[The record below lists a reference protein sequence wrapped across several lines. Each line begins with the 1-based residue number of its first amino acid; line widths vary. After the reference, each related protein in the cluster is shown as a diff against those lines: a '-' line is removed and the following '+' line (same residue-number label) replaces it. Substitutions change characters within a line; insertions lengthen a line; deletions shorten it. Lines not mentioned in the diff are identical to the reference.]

1 MYHLYFAERDTT
13 LYERYPNR
21 NTGIDSIIELTKIAS
36 GSKLEKVVQSNTY
49 NSRILIDFGS
59 QITAIRTAI
68 NNGLIPP
75 IGSLSDNSASVYLN
89 LRAANASDL
98 PTDYTIYAYPVS
110 ESWTNGNG
118 TYSDVPETRNGT
130 SWYYRDN
137 EDLATQWN
145 TGSAHSKNDT
155 STTELLGGGTWIT
168 GSTYEAS
175 QSFSYEQ
182 PDVRMD
188 VTDIVKHWIAQDI
201 TNYGFIVKR
210 NKTDE
215 QSGNILGSIKF
226 YGVDTNTIYVPRLE
240 VAWNDTVFNTGNNS
254 VIDTSNYTVY
264 ISNIRDSYR
273 ETERARFDIGIR
285 PMYPNRN
292 YATSSY
298 YFTSNVLPSA
308 SYYSIKDA
316 VTNETIIPYDD
327 YATKI
332 SCDSNGSFFNLRL
345 NTFMPERYYKIEL
358 KIQRNASDI
367 QIHDN
372 GFYFKVVR

>member
-21 NTGIDSIIELTKIAS
+21 NTGIDSIVELTKIAS
-36 GSKLEKVVQSNTY
+36 GSKLENVVQDNTH
-49 NSRILIDFGS
+49 NTRILIDFGA
-59 QITAIRTAI
+59 QITNIRAAI
-68 NNGLIPP
+68 NSGLIPP
-75 IGSLSDNSASVYLN
+75 IGSSAN
-89 LRAANASDL
+89 LRAATANDL
-98 PTDYTIYAYPVS
+98 PTDYTIYAFPVS
-110 ESWTNGNG
+110 QSWINGNG
-118 TYSDVPETRNGT
+118 NYSDVPEVRNGA

-137 EDLATQWN
+137 EDSATRWN

-155 STTELLGGGTWIT
+155 SATEFQGGGTWIT

-188 VTDIVKHWIAQDI
+188 VTDIVKRWVALDI
-201 TNYGFIVKR
+201 PNYGFIVKR
-210 NKTDE
+210 SKTDE
-215 QSGNILGSIKF
+215 RSGDILGSIKF

-240 VAWNDTVFNTGNNS
+240 VAWNDTSYETGSNS
-254 VIDTSNYTVY
+254 VINTTNYTVY
-264 ISNIRDSYR
+264 ISNLHESYR
-273 ETERARFDIGIR
+273 ETERVRFDIGIR
-285 PMYPNRN
+285 PMYPNRA

-298 YFTSNVLPSA
+298 YFTQNVLPSA
-308 SYYSIKDA
+308 SYYSIKDV

-327 YATKI
+327 HATKI

-345 NTFMPERYYKIEL
+345 NTFMPERFYKIEL
-358 KIQRNASDI
+358 KIQRTVNDI

>member
-21 NTGIDSIIELTKIAS
+21 NTGIDSIVELTKIAS
-36 GSKLEKVVQSNTY
+36 GSKLEKVVQDNTY
-49 NSRILIDFGS
+49 NTRILIDFGA
-59 QITAIRTAI
+59 QLTNIRTAI
-68 NNGLIPP
+68 NAGLIPP
-75 IGSLSDNSASVYLN
+75 IGSSANNSASVYLN
-89 LRAANASDL
+89 LRAATANDL
-98 PTDYTIYAYPVS
+98 PTDYTIYAFPVS
-110 ESWTNGNG
+110 QSWINGNG
-118 TYSDVPETRNGT
+118 NYSDVPEVRNGA

-137 EDLATQWN
+137 EDLATRWN

-155 STTELLGGGTWIT
+155 SATELQGGGTWIT

-182 PDVRMD
+182 PDIRMD

-201 TNYGFIVKR
+201 PNYGFIIKHS
-210 NKTDE
+210 KTDE
-215 QSGNILGSIKF
+215 QSGDILGSIKF

-240 VAWNDTVFNTGNNS
+240 VAWNDTSYETGSNS
-254 VIDTSNYTVY
+254 VINTTNYTVY
-264 ISNIRDSYR
+264 ISNLHESYR
-273 ETERARFDIGIR
+273 ETERVRFDVGIR
-285 PMYPNRN
+285 PMYPNRA

-298 YFTSNVLPSA
+298 YFTQNILPSA

-345 NTFMPERYYKIEL
+345 NTFMPERFYKIEL
-358 KIQRNASDI
+358 KIQRSANDI

>member
-1 MYHLYFAERDTT
+1 MYTFLTASKDASIYLQQPTQ
-13 LYERYPNR
+13 
-21 NTGIDSIIELTKIAS
+21 NTGLDEILEISKTYYGNSKDVAHTLIKFETTALSASLAS
-36 GSKLEKVVQSNTY
+36 GAVTMSSAEL
-49 NSRILIDFGS
+49 ILKECE
-59 QITAIRTAI
+59 A
-68 NNGLIPP
+68 NEIP
-75 IGSLSDNSASVYLN
+75 I
-89 LRAANASDL
+89 
-98 PTDYTIYAYPVS
+98 DYTIYAYPVS
-110 ESWTNGNG
+110 QSWTNGNG
-118 TYSDVPETRNGT
+118 NYSDVPETRNGA

-137 EDLATQWN
+137 EDLATRWN
-145 TGSAHSKNDT
+145 TGSAHSKNDI
-155 STTELLGGGTWIT
+155 SATELQGGGTWIT

-182 PDVRMD
+182 PDIRMD
-188 VTDIVKHWIAQDI
+188 VTDIVKRWIAQDI
-201 TNYGFIVKR
+201 TNHGFIVKR
-210 NKTDE
+210 NKIDE
-215 QSGNILGSIKF
+215 QSSSILGSIKF
-226 YGVDTNTIYVPRLE
+226 YGVDTNTIFVPRLE

-254 VIDTSNYTVY
+254 VIDTTNYTVN

-273 ETERARFDIGIR
+273 ETERARFDVGIR
-285 PMYPNRN
+285 PMYPNRS

-298 YFTSNVLPSA
+298 YFTHNVLPSA

-358 KIQRNASDI
+358 KIQRNINDI

>member
-21 NTGIDSIIELTKIAS
+21 NTGIDSIIELTKITS
-36 GSKLEKVVQSNTY
+36 GSKLEKVVQSDTY
-49 NSRILIDFGS
+49 NSRILIDFGA
-59 QITAIRTAI
+59 QITALRNAI
-68 NNGLIPP
+68 SSNLIPP
-75 IGSLSDNSASVYLN
+75 IGSITNNSASVYLN

-98 PTDYTIYAYPVS
+98 PTDYTIYAFPVS
-110 ESWTNGNG
+110 QSWINGNG
-118 TYSDVPETRNGT
+118 NYSDVPEVRNGA
-130 SWYYRDN
+130 SWYFRDN
-137 EDLATQWN
+137 EDLATRWN
-145 TGSAHSKNDT
+145 TGSAHSENDT
-155 STTELLGGGTWIT
+155 SATILVGGGTWIT
-168 GSTYEAS
+168 GSTYMAS

-182 PDVRMD
+182 PDIRMD
-188 VTDIVKHWIAQDI
+188 VTNIVKQWTSQTIP
-201 TNYGFIVKR
+201 NYGFIIKR
-210 NKTDE
+210 SKSDE
-215 QSGNILGSIKF
+215 RSGDVLGSIKF

-240 VAWNDTVFNTGNNS
+240 VAWNDTTFTPGTNS
-254 VIDTSNYTVY
+254 VINTSNYTVY

-273 ETERARFDIGIR
+273 ESERARFDVGVR

-298 YFTSNVLPSA
+298 YFTSNVLPSS

-316 VTNETIIPYDD
+316 VTNETIIPYDN

-332 SCDSNGSFFNLRL
+332 SADSNGSFFNLRL
-345 NTFMPERYYKIEL
+345 NTFMPERYYKIEF
-358 KIQRNASDI
+358 KIQRNANDI

>member
-21 NTGIDSIIELTKIAS
+21 NTGIDSIIELTKITS
-36 GSKLEKVVQSNTY
+36 GSKFEKVVQSNTH

-68 NNGLIPP
+68 NSGLIPP
-75 IGSLSDNSASVYLN
+75 IGSLSNNSASVYLN
-89 LRAANASDL
+89 LRAANATDL
-98 PTDYTIYAYPVS
+98 PTDYTLYAYPVS

-118 TYSDVPETRNGT
+118 NYSDVPEIRNGA

-137 EDLATQWN
+137 EDLATRWR
-145 TGSAHSKNDT
+145 TGSAHSSGD
-155 STTELLGGGTWIT
+155 SSVTELRGGGTWIT

-182 PDVRMD
+182 PDIRMD
-188 VTDIVKHWIAQDI
+188 VTDIVKRWITQDI
-201 TNYGFIVKR
+201 PNYGFIIKR
-210 NKTDE
+210 SKTDE
-215 QSGNILGSIKF
+215 RNGEILGSIKF

-240 VAWNDTVFNTGNNS
+240 VAWNDTVFSTGNNS

-264 ISNIRDSYR
+264 MTNIHDSYR
-273 ETERARFDIGIR
+273 ESERARLDVGIR
-285 PMYPNRN
+285 PMYPNRG

-298 YFTSNVLPSA
+298 YFTNNVLPSS

-358 KIQRNASDI
+358 KIQRSNNDI

>member
-13 LYERYPNR
+13 LYERYPTR
-21 NTGIDSIIELTKIAS
+21 NTGIDSIIELTKVSS
-36 GSKLEKVVQSNTY
+36 GSKFENVIQSNTY
-49 NSRILIDFGS
+49 NTRILLDFGS
-59 QITAIRTAI
+59 QINAIKNAITA
-68 NNGLIPP
+68 NEIPP
-75 IGSLSDNSASVYLN
+75 IGAITNNSSSVYLT
-89 LRAANASDL
+89 LRAANAVDL

-118 TYSDVPETRNGT
+118 NYSDVPEISNGA

-137 EDLATQWN
+137 DAIGTRWL
-145 TGSAHSKNDT
+145 TGSAHSKNDN
-155 STTELLGGGTWIT
+155 STTEVRGGGTWIT
-168 GSTYEAS
+168 GSGYEAS

-188 VTDIVKHWIAQDI
+188 VTNIVKQWISQDI
-201 TNYGFIVKR
+201 NNYGFIIKR

-215 QSGNILGSIKF
+215 RSGDILGSIKF

-240 VAWNDTVFNTGNNS
+240 VAWNDTNFNTGSNS
-254 VIDTSNYTVY
+254 VINTSNYTVY

-273 ETERARFDIGIR
+273 ESERARFDIGIR
-285 PMYPNRN
+285 PMYPNRG

-298 YFTSNVLPSA
+298 YFTSNVLPSS
-308 SYYSIKDA
+308 SYYCIKDA
-316 VTNETIIPYDD
+316 VTDEVIIPYDIN
-327 YATKI
+327 ATKI
-332 SCDSNGSFFNLRL
+332 SCDANGSFFNIRL

-358 KIQRNASDI
+358 KIQRNADDI
-367 QIHDN
+367 QVHDN

>member
-36 GSKLEKVVQSNTY
+36 GSKLEKVVQANTY
-49 NSRILIDFGS
+49 NTRILIDFGA
-59 QITAIRTAI
+59 QITNIRSAI
-68 NNGLIPP
+68 NSGLIPP
-75 IGSLSDNSASVYLN
+75 IGSSANNSASVYLN

-98 PTDYTIYAYPVS
+98 PIDYTIYAFPVS
-110 ESWTNGNG
+110 QSWTNGNG
-118 TYSDVPETRNGT
+118 NYNDVPEIRNGA

-137 EDLATQWN
+137 EDQATRWN

-155 STTELLGGGTWIT
+155 SVTELLGGGTWVT
-168 GSTYEAS
+168 GSTYQAS

-188 VTDIVKHWIAQDI
+188 VTDIVKRWIAQDI
-201 TNYGFIVKR
+201 PNYGFIVKR
-210 NKTDE
+210 SKTDE
-215 QSGNILGSIKF
+215 QSGDILGSIKF

-240 VAWNDTVFNTGNNS
+240 VAWNDTSYTTGSNNI
-254 VIDTSNYTVY
+254 IDTTNYTVY
-264 ISNIRDSYR
+264 ISNLHESYR
-273 ETERARFDIGIR
+273 ETERVRFDVGIR
-285 PMYPNRN
+285 PMYPNRS

-298 YFTSNVLPSA
+298 YFTQNVLPSA

-345 NTFMPERYYKIEL
+345 NTFMPERFYKIEL
-358 KIQRNASDI
+358 KIQRTANDI

-372 GFYFKVVR
+372 GFYFKVVK

>member
-21 NTGIDSIIELTKIAS
+21 NTGIDSIVELTKIAS
-36 GSKLEKVVQSNTY
+36 GSKLENVVQDNTH
-49 NSRILIDFGS
+49 NTRILIDFGA
-59 QITAIRTAI
+59 QITNIRAAI
-68 NNGLIPP
+68 NSGLIPP
-75 IGSLSDNSASVYLN
+75 IGSSANNSASVYLN
-89 LRAANASDL
+89 LRAATANDL
-98 PTDYTIYAYPVS
+98 PTDYTIYAFPVS
-110 ESWTNGNG
+110 QSWINGNG
-118 TYSDVPETRNGT
+118 NYSDVPEVRNGA

-137 EDLATQWN
+137 EDSATRWN

-155 STTELLGGGTWIT
+155 SATEFQGGGTWIT

-188 VTDIVKHWIAQDI
+188 VTDIVKRWVALDI
-201 TNYGFIVKR
+201 PNYGFIVKR
-210 NKTDE
+210 SKTDE
-215 QSGNILGSIKF
+215 RSGDILGSIKF

-240 VAWNDTVFNTGNNS
+240 VAWNDTSYETGSNS
-254 VIDTSNYTVY
+254 VINTTNYTVY
-264 ISNIRDSYR
+264 ISNLHESYR
-273 ETERARFDIGIR
+273 ETERVRFDIGIR
-285 PMYPNRN
+285 PMYPNRA

-298 YFTSNVLPSA
+298 YFTQNVLPSA
-308 SYYSIKDA
+308 SYYSIKDV

-327 YATKI
+327 HATKI

-345 NTFMPERYYKIEL
+345 NTFMPERFYKIEL
-358 KIQRNASDI
+358 KIQRTVNDI

>member
-21 NTGIDSIIELTKIAS
+21 NTGIDGIIELTKIAA
-36 GSKLEKVVQSNTY
+36 GSTIEGLTQADTY
-49 NSRILIDFGS
+49 NSRILIDFGA
-59 QITAIRTAI
+59 QITAIRSAI
-68 NNGLIPP
+68 NSGLIPP
-75 IGSLSDNSASVYLN
+75 IGSLTNNSASVYLN
-89 LRAANASDL
+89 LRAANAVDL

-110 ESWTNGNG
+110 QSWTNGNG
-118 TYSDVPETRNGT
+118 NYSDVPETRNGA

-137 EDLATQWN
+137 EDLATRWN
-145 TGSAHSKNDT
+145 TGSAHSKNDI
-155 STTELLGGGTWIT
+155 SATELQGGGTWIT

-182 PDVRMD
+182 PDIRMD
-188 VTDIVKHWIAQDI
+188 VTDIVKRWIAQDI
-201 TNYGFIVKR
+201 TNHGFIVKR
-210 NKTDE
+210 NKIDE
-215 QSGNILGSIKF
+215 QSSSILGSIKF
-226 YGVDTNTIYVPRLE
+226 YGVDTNTIFVPRLE

-254 VIDTSNYTVY
+254 VIDTTNYTVN

-273 ETERARFDIGIR
+273 ETERARFDVGIR
-285 PMYPNRN
+285 PMYPNRA
-292 YATSSY
+292 YATSSH
-298 YFTSNVLPSA
+298 YFTNNVLPSA

-358 KIQRNASDI
+358 KIQRNINDI

>member
-13 LYERYPNR
+13 LYERYPYR
-21 NTGIDSIIELTKIAS
+21 NTGIDGIIELTKIAS
-36 GSKLEKVVQSNTY
+36 GSRLENTIQSNTY
-49 NSRILIDFGS
+49 NTRILINFGA
-59 QITAIRTAI
+59 QITAIRSAI
-68 NNGLIPP
+68 NSGLMPP
-75 IGSLSDNSASVYLN
+75 IGSLTTNSASVYLN
-89 LRAANASDL
+89 LRAAYASDL

-110 ESWTNGNG
+110 ESWTSGTGNYND
-118 TYSDVPETRNGT
+118 TPETRNGA

-137 EDLATQWN
+137 EDLATRWN
-145 TGSAHSKNDT
+145 TGSAHSKNDN

-182 PDVRMD
+182 PDLRMD

-201 TNYGFIVKR
+201 PNYGFIVKR
-210 NKTDE
+210 NKIDE
-215 QSGNILGSIKF
+215 QSGNILGEIKF

-240 VAWNDTVFNTGNNS
+240 VAWNDSSFNTVANS
-254 VIDTSNYTVY
+254 IIDTTNYTVY
-264 ISNIRDSYR
+264 MSNIRDNYR
-273 ETERARFDIGIR
+273 ESERARFDVGIR
-285 PMYPNRN
+285 PMYPNRG

-298 YFTSNVLPSA
+298 YFTSNVLPSS

-316 VTNETIIPYDD
+316 VTNETIIPYDE

-358 KIQRNASDI
+358 KIQRNVNDI

-372 GFYFKVVR
+372 GFYFKVIR

>member
-36 GSKLEKVVQSNTY
+36 GSKLEKVVQANTY
-49 NSRILIDFGS
+49 NTRILIDFGA
-59 QITAIRTAI
+59 QITNIRSAI
-68 NNGLIPP
+68 NSGLIPP
-75 IGSLSDNSASVYLN
+75 IGSSANNSASVYLN

-98 PTDYTIYAYPVS
+98 PTDYTIYAFPVS
-110 ESWTNGNG
+110 QSWTNGNG
-118 TYSDVPETRNGT
+118 NYSDVPEIRNGA

-137 EDLATQWN
+137 EDQATRWN

-155 STTELLGGGTWIT
+155 SVTELQGGGTWVT

-201 TNYGFIVKR
+201 TNHGFIVKR
-210 NKTDE
+210 SKTDE
-215 QSGNILGSIKF
+215 QSGDILGSIKF
-226 YGVDTNTIYVPRLE
+226 YGVDTNTIYIPRLE
-240 VAWNDTVFNTGNNS
+240 VAWNDTSFETGNNN
-254 VIDTSNYTVY
+254 VINTTNYTVY
-264 ISNIRDSYR
+264 ISNLHETYR
-273 ETERARFDIGIR
+273 ESERVRFDVGIR
-285 PMYPNRN
+285 PMYPNRA

-298 YFTSNVLPSA
+298 YFTQNVLPSA

-345 NTFMPERYYKIEL
+345 NTFMPERFYKIEL
-358 KIQRNASDI
+358 KIQRTANDI

>member
-13 LYERYPNR
+13 LYERYPTR
-21 NTGIDSIIELTKIAS
+21 NTGIDSIIELTKVSS
-36 GSKLEKVVQSNTY
+36 GSKFENVIQSNTY
-49 NSRILIDFGS
+49 NTRILLDFGS
-59 QITAIRTAI
+59 QINAIKNAITA
-68 NNGLIPP
+68 NEIPP
-75 IGSLSDNSASVYLN
+75 IGAITNNSSSVYLT
-89 LRAANASDL
+89 LRAANAVDL

-118 TYSDVPETRNGT
+118 NYSDVPEISNGA

-137 EDLATQWN
+137 DAIGTRWL
-145 TGSAHSKNDT
+145 TGSAHSKNDN
-155 STTELLGGGTWIT
+155 STTEVRGGGTWIT
-168 GSTYEAS
+168 GSGYEAS

-188 VTDIVKHWIAQDI
+188 VTNIVKQWISQDI
-201 TNYGFIVKR
+201 NNYGFIIKR

-215 QSGNILGSIKF
+215 RSGDILGSIKF

-240 VAWNDTVFNTGNNS
+240 VAWNDTNFNTGSNS
-254 VIDTSNYTVY
+254 VINTSNYTVY

-273 ETERARFDIGIR
+273 ESERARFDIGIR
-285 PMYPNRN
+285 PMYPNRG

-298 YFTSNVLPSA
+298 YFTSNVLPSS
-308 SYYSIKDA
+308 SYYCIKDA
-316 VTNETIIPYDD
+316 VTDEVIIPYDIN
-327 YATKI
+327 ATKI
-332 SCDSNGSFFNLRL
+332 SCDTNGSFFNIRL

-358 KIQRNASDI
+358 KIQRNADDI
-367 QIHDN
+367 QVHDN

>member
-13 LYERYPNR
+13 LYERYPSR
-21 NTGIDSIIELTKIAS
+21 NTGIDSIIELTKVSS
-36 GSKLEKVVQSNTY
+36 GSKFENVIQANTY
-49 NSRILIDFGS
+49 NTRILLDFGS
-59 QITAIRTAI
+59 QISAIK
-68 NNGLIPP
+68 NGISLNPIPP
-75 IGSLSDNSASVYLN
+75 IGAITNNSASVYLN
-89 LRAANASDL
+89 LRAAYASDL
-98 PTDYTIYAYPVS
+98 PINYTIYAYPVS

-118 TYSDVPETRNGT
+118 NYSDKPEITNGA

-137 EDLATQWN
+137 DSTATRWL
-145 TGSAHSKNDT
+145 TGSAHSKNDNT
-155 STTELLGGGTWIT
+155 IFESRGGGTWIT

-182 PDVRMD
+182 TDIRMD
-188 VTDIVKHWIAQDI
+188 VTDIVKRWVNLDI
-201 TNYGFIVKR
+201 PNNGFIIKR
-210 NKTDE
+210 SKTDE
-215 QSGNILGSIKF
+215 QSGDILGSIKF

-240 VAWNDTVFNTGNNS
+240 VVWNDTTFNTGGNS
-254 VIDTSNYTVY
+254 VINTSNYTVY
-264 ISNIRDSYR
+264 MSNIRDSYR
-273 ETERARFDIGIR
+273 ESERARFDIGIR
-285 PMYPNRN
+285 PMYPNRT

-298 YFTSNVLPSA
+298 YFTSNVLPSS

-316 VTNETIIPYDD
+316 VTDEVIIPYDD
-327 YATKI
+327 NATKI

-358 KIQRNASDI
+358 KIQRDANDI

>member
-36 GSKLEKVVQSNTY
+36 GSKLEKVVQANTY
-49 NSRILIDFGS
+49 NTRILIDFGA
-59 QITAIRTAI
+59 QITNIRSAI
-68 NNGLIPP
+68 NSGLIPP
-75 IGSLSDNSASVYLN
+75 IGSSANNSASVYLN

-98 PTDYTIYAYPVS
+98 PTDYTIYAFPVS
-110 ESWTNGNG
+110 QSWTNGNG
-118 TYSDVPETRNGT
+118 NYSDVPEIRNGA

-137 EDLATQWN
+137 EDQATRWN

-155 STTELLGGGTWIT
+155 SVTELQGGGTWVT
-168 GSTYEAS
+168 GSTYQAS

-188 VTDIVKHWIAQDI
+188 VTDIVKRWIAQDI
-201 TNYGFIVKR
+201 TNHGFIVKR
-210 NKTDE
+210 SKTDE
-215 QSGNILGSIKF
+215 QSGDILGSIKF

-240 VAWNDTVFNTGNNS
+240 VAWNDTSFETGSNNVINT
-254 VIDTSNYTVY
+254 TNYTVY
-264 ISNIRDSYR
+264 ISNLHETYR
-273 ETERARFDIGIR
+273 ESERVRFDIGIR
-285 PMYPNRN
+285 PMYPNRA

-298 YFTSNVLPSA
+298 YFTQNVLPSA

-345 NTFMPERYYKIEL
+345 NTFMPERFYKIEL
-358 KIQRNASDI
+358 KIQRTANDI